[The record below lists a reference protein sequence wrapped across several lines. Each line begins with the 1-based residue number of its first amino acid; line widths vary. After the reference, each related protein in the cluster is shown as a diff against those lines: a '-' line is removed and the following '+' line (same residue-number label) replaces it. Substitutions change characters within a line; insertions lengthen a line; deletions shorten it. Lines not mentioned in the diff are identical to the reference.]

1 MSGLLASKCVSAL
14 GRLAATRPLTLAQ
27 VRPCSSSS
35 SGYREEAITITEDG
49 CVVTQR
55 ANIFQLLFK
64 YFSQDR
70 DCMLASSA

>member
-14 GRLAATRPLTLAQ
+14 GRLAARPLTLAQ

-49 CVVTQR
+49 CVLRTS
-55 ANIFQLLFK
+55 K
-64 YFSQDR
+64 YFSVIIQIFFPGP
-70 DCMLASSA
+70 

>member
-49 CVVTQR
+49 CVVTTQ
-55 ANIFQLLFK
+55 
-64 YFSQDR
+64 
-70 DCMLASSA
+70 

>member
-14 GRLAATRPLTLAQ
+14 GRLAARPLTLAQ

-49 CVVTQR
+49 
-55 ANIFQLLFK
+55 
-64 YFSQDR
+64 
-70 DCMLASSA
+70 